1 MVSAAAVGAV
11 AIGAPIAT
19 TLIILEFTGSY
30 EFAVAAMI
38 AVQVSNFIA
47 HRLYGDSLFDMA
59 LNDRGYKIG
68 LGRQHIQM
76 NDMPLENII
85 SNNALTFQKE
95 TSIKE
100 VSLKMI
106 ENKVTEAVIINNRN
120 EYIGKITIYDILN
133 TKIKNNNEIK
143 SLLKNNHLV
152 LNNNISLLKSIEE
165 ASNFVGEFIP
175 VKNFKNDKYVGS
187 INEADLFQAYLDLQN
202 QVIFEE
208 KDTNK

>member
-1 MVSAAAVGAV
+1 M
-11 AIGAPIAT
+11 
-19 TLIILEFTGSY
+19 
-30 EFAVAAMI
+30 
-38 AVQVSNFIA
+38 
-47 HRLYGDSLFDMA
+47 R
-59 LNDRGYKIG
+59 
-68 LGRQHIQM
+68 
-76 NDMPLENII
+76 
-85 SNNALTFQKE
+85 KE
-95 TSIKE
+95 PSP
-100 VSLKMI
+100 
-106 ENKVTEAVIINNRN
+106 
-120 EYIGKITIYDILN
+120 
-133 TKIKNNNEIK
+133 K